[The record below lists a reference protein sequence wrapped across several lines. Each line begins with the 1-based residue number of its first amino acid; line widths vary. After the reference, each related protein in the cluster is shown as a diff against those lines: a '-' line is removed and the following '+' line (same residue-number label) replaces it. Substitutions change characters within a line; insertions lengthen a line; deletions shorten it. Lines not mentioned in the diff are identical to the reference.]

1 MVQVDC
7 LTIFFSKMR
16 VTPDVEPGF
25 LRELLPK
32 DAPRTGEKWEDIFKD
47 FENKI
52 MPGVSNLRI
61 FKKLKKSMII
71 LYFEI

>member
-1 MVQVDC
+1 
-7 LTIFFSKMR
+7 MR

-52 MPGVSNLRI
+52 MPGVINSSI
-61 FKKLKKSMII
+61 F
-71 LYFEI
+71 

>member
-1 MVQVDC
+1 
-7 LTIFFSKMR
+7 MR

-32 DAPRTGEKWEDIFKD
+32 DAPKTGEKWEDIFKD

-52 MPGVSNLRI
+52 MPGVIYFMAYIQLKQIWLFCSFC
-61 FKKLKKSMII
+61 FKDYALAT
-71 LYFEI
+71 